1 MTKLINRYLL
11 LTLGWLSL
19 LLGILGIVLPLLPT
33 TPFVLLAAVL
43 FSKSSPALHQKL
55 LAHRLMG
62 PIIRDWEEKGVI
74 KLRTKWVST
83 ITMIGLVSYP
93 LIFKVQSIIVQS
105 IVILIMACVLVFIW
119 SRPSF

>member
-11 LTLGWLSL
+11 LALGWLSL
-19 LLGILGIVLPLLPT
+19 LLGLLGIVLPLLPT
-33 TPFVLLAAVL
+33 TPFVLLAALL

-74 KLRTKWVST
+74 KPRTKWVST

-93 LIFKVQSIIVQS
+93 LIFKVQSTIVQS

-119 SRPSF
+119 SRPSV